1 MPGARQ
7 ASSNSSFRQPE
18 SWLVVIGGLLMWLA
32 PEAWFGVV
40 LLTAGVALEI
50 AGITLEH
57 RNGRNPEDRHAVE
70 R

>member
-1 MPGARQ
+1 MLIKYKGLRRALGAT
-7 ASSNSSFRQPE
+7 
-18 SWLVVIGGLLMWLA
+18 LVVIGGLLMWLA